1 MHQKHASQ
9 TSFSSF
15 WWHSIKLNHNPT
27 SSLRRRVE
35 QWEALLSR
43 TASVQTALGWHFFR
57 GFCYCEGRLFTSVA
71 WFDTENYWK
80 EQNQSHDK
88 KKERKQPNVLC
99 MCIICMAGT
108 GFIVFGTITRL
119 LLNMLN
125 VKRKQ
130 TLGKCGKP
138 ITENVSAGDG
148 EAQGGTEEHVPPP
161 FSNCSAH
168 RDDALSWEKIQLLR
182 HYLYFYIY
190 SKMTLLSSIYL

>member
-1 MHQKHASQ
+1 MHLKQVLVPSDDTALNWTITPLHHYEEGWNSERPFCPGRPLCRQ
-9 TSFSSF
+9 PSDGISFGAF
-15 WWHSIKLNHNPT
+15 VTVKEDFL
-27 SSLRRRVE
+27 
-35 QWEALLSR
+35 LLS
-43 TASVQTALGWHFFR
+43 
-57 GFCYCEGRLFTSVA
+57 
-71 WFDTENYWK
+71 
-80 EQNQSHDK
+80 HDLTLKIIEKNKTKAMIK
-88 KKERKQPNVLC
+88 KNKTKQPNVLC

-168 RDDALSWEKIQLLR
+168 TDDALSWEKIQLLR

-190 SKMTLLSSIYL
+190 SKMTLLSPIYL

>member
-9 TSFSSF
+9 TSFNSF
-15 WWHSIKLNHNPT
+15 WWHSIKLNRNPA
-27 SSLRRRVE
+27 SSLRRRAE

-43 TASVQTALGWHFFR
+43 TASVQTALGWHFFW
-57 GFCYCEGRLFTSVA
+57 GFCYCEGSLFTSVA

-80 EQNQSHDK
+80 EQNQSHDENK
-88 KKERKQPNVLC
+88 KQPNVLC

-161 FSNCSAH
+161 FSNCSTH
-168 RDDALSWEKIQLLR
+168 TDDAVSWEKIQLLR
-182 HYLYFYIY
+182 RCLYFYIY